1 MEASSQAKYIIEYWE
16 IVSNEMYDPASLS
29 FLISKLQWDLKLPI
43 FSSFAED

>member
-1 MEASSQAKYIIEYWE
+1 MEASSQAKYIIESWE

-43 FSSFAED
+43 FSSFTEG